1 MLSVVVLFYFLST
14 MSFLFQSSLGIDHGV
29 AVAVAVK
36 LLESCPTL
44 CDPIGKCSLEILG
57 DLLDD
62 SAHYW

>member
-29 AVAVAVK
+29 AVAVK

-44 CDPIGKCSLEILG
+44 CDPINVSPPGSPAPGILQAKT
-57 DLLDD
+57 LDK
-62 SAHYW
+62 